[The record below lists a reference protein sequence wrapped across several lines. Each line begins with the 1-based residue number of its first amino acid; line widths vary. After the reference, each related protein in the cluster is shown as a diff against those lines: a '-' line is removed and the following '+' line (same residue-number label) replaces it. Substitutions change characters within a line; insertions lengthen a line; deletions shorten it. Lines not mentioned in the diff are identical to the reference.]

1 MIRRAIVTRAKSSAS
16 RVPSA
21 AAGGNGGS
29 SSRAG
34 VGGAAGAKRALSLRH
49 SPRGTSAY
57 FFPCF
62 VIVCIV
68 STSASGLIIY
78 RSPTHHFRPHSIVD
92 VSPVSDLPD
101 QHVAVV
107 GAGLEDH
114 AVISGADAPVAGR
127 QRRQAVARR
136 TRRPLAHPHR
146 RLPRDLQAQRR
157 RQRRVGLE
165 DRKPGRHLRLSGGGN
180 DEWVN
185 GK

>member
-1 MIRRAIVTRAKSSAS
+1 MIRRGIVTRAKASAS

-114 AVISGADAPVAGR
+114 AVISGADAPVAGEFAS
-127 QRRQAVARR
+127 QRLGAADGRPPRQAEEN
-136 TRRPLAHPHR
+136 LAHPDQDDR
-146 RLPRDLQAQRR
+146 RQGVKFFLRR
-157 RQRRVGLE
+157 RGHPYVVHPQ
-165 DRKPGRHLRLSGGGN
+165 
-180 DEWVN
+180 
-185 GK
+185 